1 MLDISPILLTV
12 TIVVFLILIAVLNSW
27 LYRPLFAYMEKR
39 DADIKNDLNEA
50 GSTDDEVAALKA
62 EAQSIINEAKRT
74 VSELREKVIADA
86 RELANSKV
94 DAKRAE
100 LAEKYSEF
108 EMSLNEEREQI
119 KVALL
124 SQMPLYKEA
133 VKAKF
138 SQI

>member
-1 MLDISPILLTV
+1 MLDISPIMLLSTM
-12 TIVVFLILIAVLNSW
+12 IVFLTLIAVLNSW

-39 DADIKNDLNEA
+39 DADIKKDL
-50 GSTDDEVAALKA
+50 DEVGSNDSEIAALKA
-62 EAQSIINEAKRT
+62 EAQSIIDEAKRT

-86 RELANSKV
+86 RELASSKI

-100 LAEKYSEF
+100 LAIKYSEF
-108 EMSLNEEREQI
+108 ETSLNEEREQI

-124 SQMPLYKEA
+124 SQVPLYKEA